1 MLNRLKAFFGD
12 EAEPAAVDDEAALHL
27 AAAVLLVQVA
37 KSDHQIESLELER
50 VKQVLRDQWS
60 IDDADLTDL
69 MAVADATTEEH
80 VSLHA
85 QVDRIN
91 SSFSPTQKCSL
102 VRGLW
107 DVACADGE
115 IHHYEELLVRRLADL
130 IYVPHADFIRTK
142 HEALAAAR

>member
-1 MLNRLKAFFGD
+1 MLEKLKHFFTQ
-12 EAEPAAVDDEAALHL
+12 EVERTEIDDDAALHL

-37 KSDHQIESLELER
+37 KSDHQLETLELDR
-50 VKQVLRDQWS
+50 VRQVLRDQWS
-60 IDDADLTDL
+60 LDSADLADL
-69 MAVADATTEEH
+69 MAVADTTTEEH

-85 QVDRIN
+85 HVDMIN
-91 SSFSPTQKCSL
+91 RNFSADQKTAL

-115 IHHYEELLVRRLADL
+115 IHQYEELLVRRLADL

-142 HEALAAAR
+142 HEAMAAR